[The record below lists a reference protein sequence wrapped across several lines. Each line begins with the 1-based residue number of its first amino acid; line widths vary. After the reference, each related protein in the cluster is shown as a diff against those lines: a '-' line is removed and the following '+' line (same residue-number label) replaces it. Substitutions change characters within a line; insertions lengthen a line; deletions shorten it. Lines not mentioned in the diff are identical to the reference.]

1 MKRFGRILT
10 ALCTAL
16 MLAASGMNVKAEFMY
31 KVTILAGLHGTI
43 NGGDK
48 YEVDIKPGEWWYPD
62 DYLSKVTVNQETRE
76 DGSKY
81 EKYYVKGLH
90 ISGIEDLETGK
101 AQKIYEDTVFVVS
114 YGVKGRT
121 VKYTVRYQ
129 DAAGNTLHPTKTFY
143 GNVNDKPVVSFQYI
157 DGYVPNAY
165 NLTKTL
171 SEDESENIFTFTYH
185 PGEALPG
192 GGGGGTTGTTG
203 YTYIDGGTEIVYLP
217 GTGGGNAGG
226 NAGGNQQ
233 NGVNPNNAAP
243 ANQQNAADANAADAN
258 PADQANQGPTEIV
271 DLDDTDVPLANVSPS
286 PDSQVAPVNPKPGL
300 NGFWIGALA
309 LSGLGIFALVAIL
322 IMLLKRKRKET
333 YQG

>member
-48 YEVDIKPGEWWYPD
+48 YEVDIKPGDWWYPD
-62 DYLSKVTVNQETRE
+62 DYLSLVTVNQETRE

-129 DAAGNTLHPTKTFY
+129 DAAGNPLHPTKTFY

-185 PGEALPG
+185 PGEAIPG
-192 GGGGGTTGTTG
+192 GEGGGTTGTTG
-203 YTYIDGGTEIVYLP
+203 YTYTDGGTEVVYLP
-217 GTGGGNAGG
+217 GG
-226 NAGGNQQ
+226 NAGGNQ
-233 NGVNPNNAAP
+233 NAAGNQNAGGNANAN
-243 ANQQNAADANAADAN
+243 ANQQNAANADQNAANAAE
-258 PADQANQGPTEIV
+258 PANQGPTEIV
-271 DLDDTDVPLANVSPS
+271 DLDDTDVPLANVTSPS
-286 PDSQVAPVNPKPGL
+286 PEAQPPVVNQKPGL
-300 NGFWIGALA
+300 NFFWIAALI
-309 LSGLGIFALVAIL
+309 LSGLGILALIAIL
-322 IMLLKRKRKET
+322 IMLFRRKRRESF
-333 YQG
+333 QE